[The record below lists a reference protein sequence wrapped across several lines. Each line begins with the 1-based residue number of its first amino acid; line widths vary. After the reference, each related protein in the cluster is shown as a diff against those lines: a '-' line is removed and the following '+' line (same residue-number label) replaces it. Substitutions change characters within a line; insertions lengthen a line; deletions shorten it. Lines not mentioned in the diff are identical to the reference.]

1 MPATNLPA
9 VLISVVTLMVPE
21 VIVPTA
27 LKVEMVTK
35 VLLEV
40 AVIFPEVVAV
50 VAVDA
55 FPNKAAVIVPAEK
68 FPLAS
73 LFTIVLTV
81 FVFVAAFT
89 LVFKEVI
96 LDVFDVTL
104 LDTVLILV
112 SKLPIVEELTP
123 PILFTVG
130 ELAVPPKSPVNCII
144 PFDDVDASAGTEAV
158 DQVKVP
164 LPVVVNTW
172 PLFPCIFG

>member
-1 MPATNLPA
+1 
-9 VLISVVTLMVPE
+9 
-21 VIVPTA
+21 VPTA

-40 AVIFPEVVAV
+40 AVMFPAVVAVEAV

-55 FPNKAAVIVPAEK
+55 FPVRLPVTFPVTFPDKAAVMVPAEK

-73 LFTIVLTV
+73 LFTIVLAV

-96 LDVFDVTL
+96 LDVLEVILF
-104 LDTVLILV
+104 DTVVILE
-112 SKLPIVEELTP
+112 SKLAIVEELTP
-123 PILFTVG
+123 PTVFTVG
-130 ELAVPPKSPVNCII
+130 ELAVPPKSPVNCTI
-144 PFDDVDASAGTEAV
+144 PFDDVDASEGAETV
-158 DQVKVP
+158 VQVKVP
-164 LPVVVNTW
+164 LPVVLNNW

>member
-1 MPATNLPA
+1 
-9 VLISVVTLMVPE
+9 MVPE

-40 AVIFPEVVAV
+40 AVIFPAVVAV

-55 FPNKAAVIVPAEK
+55 FPVRFPVTFPIIFEVIVPAEK

-89 LVFKEVI
+89 LVFKAVI

-104 LDTVLILV
+104 LDTVVILV
-112 SKLPIVEELTP
+112 SKLAIVEELTP
-123 PILFTVG
+123 PTVFTVG
-130 ELAVPPKSPVNCII
+130 ELAVPPKSPVNCTI
-144 PFDDVDASAGTEAV
+144 PFTAVDASEGAETV
-158 DQVKVP
+158 VQVKVP
-164 LPVVVNTW
+164 LPVVLNT
-172 PLFPCIFG
+172 